1 MYKLHEY
8 IDDKFFE
15 DNPYGLVRD
24 ERVENVIVLNF
35 TSEFKNKKPKVSFDN
50 VTLAKFSAKSNNMK
64 FFFEVPKAN
73 KTPDFPSVLI
83 KYADIKENL
92 SFFKDEK
99 EKSKIIKVLNKY
111 KKDSKLGELR
121 ESFLSNSEDIR
132 TAVENSMEG
141 RNNDNDEY
149 LLSLSVD
156 GKCIGESDF
165 FIEIRQKIK
174 ENLLARFFTLKNK
187 VFKEFDKH
195 CSVCLSKNKEI
206 WGYVSTFN
214 FYTAKTEFA
223 PISGGFNKEKAW
235 KNYPVCP
242 DCAAK
247 LEEVKAIIENYMN
260 YDFCGFSY
268 YLIPEFVI
276 SHPDNTEIMDYFLD
290 KETALGKFS
299 LSEQTRNSIT
309 NSNTDILDIIKDS
322 NNHVNYSMLFYKKNK
337 DEFKILMNIEDVY
350 PSQFKQIFDAK
361 AKSEKVNIFKN
372 FKFKFELIKNI
383 TGKFELSKNSLK
395 NEHRFNRTFLEIVRC
410 VFIQKKIDY
419 SFLMKRIAE
428 NLGVVFSNTKSLDN
442 QQRMNSIDYFVI
454 KIFLSLNFFNNLNI
468 INLSLNNKED
478 KLESEYND
486 FFNEHKDF
494 FNNPAKKAV
503 FLEGVLCQKLLN
515 IQYNKREA
523 APFRNKLNGL
533 KLSPKLIKKL
543 FPEIIS
549 KLEQYD
555 SNYYK
560 KLEETISKLFL
571 DSNIDDMSND
581 EISFYFAMGMTL
593 HKEIIHKEIINN
605 ESEKNNNSKTE

>member
-1 MYKLHEY
+1 MIHKMYKLHEY

-15 DNPYGLVRD
+15 DNPYDLVAD
-24 ERVENVIVLNF
+24 EREEQVIILQFESGENGTSFDYKGCYLEKFNAVKNKQKIFFKKVAARG
-35 TSEFKNKKPKVSFDN
+35 TSEF
-50 VTLAKFSAKSNNMK
+50 
-64 FFFEVPKAN
+64 
-73 KTPDFPSVLI
+73 PSVFVTFKDINENEEYFSEKKKKGKIITILQ
-83 KYADIKENL
+83 KYNDDEKISSLYDSFLQNSEQIKESIKESMQGRKTDNELYIL
-92 SFFKDEK
+92 SLQID
-99 EKSKIIKVLNKY
+99 NKY
-111 KKDSKLGELR
+111 
-121 ESFLSNSEDIR
+121 
-132 TAVENSMEG
+132 
-141 RNNDNDEY
+141 
-149 LLSLSVD
+149 
-156 GKCIGESDF
+156 IGESDIF
-165 FIEIRQKIK
+165 KGIRQKTK
-174 ENLLARFFTLKNK
+174 ENLLAPYFTLDNK
-187 VFKEFDKH
+187 VLKEENKF
-195 CSVCLSKNKEI
+195 CSVCLNDNKEV

-214 FYTAKTEFA
+214 FYTSKTEFA
-223 PISGGFNKEKAW
+223 PIAGGLDKTKAW

-242 DCAAK
+242 ECAVK
-247 LEEVKAIIENYMN
+247 LKDVKPIIEEYMS
-260 YDFCGFSY
+260 YYFCGFSY

-309 NSNTDILDIIKDS
+309 NSNADILDIIKDS
-322 NNHVNYSMLFYKKNK
+322 DNRANYSMLFYKKNNN
-337 DEFKILMNIEDVY
+337 EFKILMSIEDVY
-350 PSQFKQIFDAK
+350 PSQFKQIFVAK
-361 AKSEKVNIFKN
+361 NKAEENHIFKN
-372 FKFKFELIKNI
+372 MKGSKGIYDLKFKFEFIKDFM
-383 TGKFELSKNSLK
+383 GELEKS
-395 NEHRFNRTFLEIVRC
+395 FLEIVRS
-410 VFIQKKIDY
+410 VFLQKKIDY
-419 SFLMKRIAE
+419 SFLMLKIAE
-428 NLGVVFSNTKSLDN
+428 SIRARFANNENISLSVLKSFMTL
-442 QQRMNSIDYFVI
+442 
-454 KIFLSLNFFNNLNI
+454 KFLNNLNI
-468 INLSLNNKED
+468 INLSLNKKEV

-515 IQYNKREA
+515 IQYTKREA

-593 HKEIIHKEIINN
+593 HKEIINN
-605 ESEKNNNSKTE
+605 ESDKNNNSETE